1 MRRREFIAGTA
12 ATAAL
17 SFAWPASAL
26 TNPRSPG
33 VKRLAIFHPSELPEG
48 MTSNGRLTYKV
59 YVDEL
64 NRLGFI
70 EGQNLIVERYSGLG
84 QPTERYGD
92 FARQIVASHPDVILP
107 ISATIIREIKAL
119 NTGIPMVG
127 PSADPVAFGL
137 STNLARPDGDF
148 IGLSLMQDWK
158 SGPSAFNCS
167 WKPREN

>member
-1 MRRREFIAGTA
+1 VSFIAGTA

-70 EGQNLIVERYSGLG
+70 EGQNLIVERYSALG
-84 QPTERYGD
+84 QPDRFGD
-92 FARQIVASHPDVILP
+92 LAREIVASRPDVILP
-107 ISATIIREIKAL
+107 FSGLFIKQVMAL
-119 NTGIPMVG
+119 APGIPMVG
-127 PSADPVAFGL
+127 PTADPVPFGL
-137 STNLARPDGDF
+137 STNLARPDGNF
-148 IGLSLMQDWK
+148 TGV
-158 SGPSAFNCS
+158 
-167 WKPREN
+167 

>member
-1 MRRREFIAGTA
+1 MSFIAGTA

-70 EGQNLIVERYSGLG
+70 EGQNLIVERYSALG
-84 QPTERYGD
+84 QPDRFGD
-92 FARQIVASHPDVILP
+92 LAREIVTSRPDVILP
-107 ISATIIREIKAL
+107 FSGLFIKQVMAL
-119 NTGIPMVG
+119 APDIPMVG
-127 PSADPVAFGL
+127 PTADPVPFGL
-137 STNLARPDGDF
+137 
-148 IGLSLMQDWK
+148 
-158 SGPSAFNCS
+158 
-167 WKPREN
+167 